1 MRANPALV
9 IFLALALGYYI
20 GNLKFGNFSLGA
32 VTGTLLVGVLIGQLD
47 ITIST
52 QVKSAF
58 FTMFLFA
65 VGYSVGPQFV
75 RGVAKDGAPQA
86 VFAVVICA
94 LCLTCTYLVAKIA
107 GFDVGYTAG
116 MLAGTFALGLD
127 QDNILI

>member
-1 MRANPALV
+1 
-9 IFLALALGYYI
+9 
-20 GNLKFGNFSLGA
+20 

-58 FTMFLFA
+58 FMMFLFA

-94 LCLTCTYLVAKIA
+94 LSLTCTYLVAK
-107 GFDVGYTAG
+107 TR
-116 MLAGTFALGLD
+116 LRALTWRIPLVCWPALLLWGWAK
-127 QDNILI
+127 IIY

>member
-1 MRANPALV
+1 MAEP
-9 IFLALALGYYI
+9 I
-20 GNLKFGNFSLGA
+20 
-32 VTGTLLVGVLIGQLD
+32 
-47 ITIST
+47 ISDPRRDD
-52 QVKSAF
+52 QVFEVRIKSAF

-65 VGYSVGPQFV
+65 VGHSVGPQFV

-107 GFDVGYTAG
+107 GFDVAYTAG
-116 MLAGTFALGLD
+116 MLAGAFALGLD